1 MSVSYT
7 HLSMQKFG
15 IQMEYSLFQVGLIR
29 NPMGFSQEE
38 IHDADMR
45 IRSVLK
51 GREDIAVITAE
62 FDGSLA
68 LLFHMEPEYGKAEM
82 RDIAAE
88 ILNSLHSLVECRI
101 MLGGIYDSMSNI
113 ITSFHQAQMVAEFC
127 ENDRGRVFFYDETMV
142 GRQENDVYVSVMP
155 EYEMAMLEE
164 KFEEADRLLDLLVNQ
179 MCIRDRSYPGYMFLV
194 YF

>member
-1 MSVSYT
+1 
-7 HLSMQKFG
+7 
-15 IQMEYSLFQVGLIR
+15 
-29 NPMGFSQEE
+29 MGFSQEE